1 MVALPVAENV
11 NLLMRSPKSLKVAGI
26 APGINGTTLAAA
38 ETAVFVVCI
47 VFFDFMFKNITLIYN
62 SVLFA
67 DYFSRVILYL
77 CVSCLYLYCLL
88 WTCCLT
94 AV

>member
-26 APGINGTTLAAA
+26 APGINGTALAAA

-47 VFFDFMFKNITLIYN
+47 VVITPVNVEMILLIPSITFVKVFN
-62 SVLFA
+62 SITIPTIITISHAQIFIIKIA
-67 DYFSRVILYL
+67 
-77 CVSCLYLYCLL
+77 
-88 WTCCLT
+88 
-94 AV
+94 